1 MKRRGCRERKCG
13 AVGVDIRLLQ
23 ECLVLIRAL
32 MQDQERELLQE
43 ISGDNAASSA
53 GMTRDKKQGVEA
65 GLPHVEATAQLP
77 GIPSSTFLPEVGLKQ
92 VEALRREEM
101 FVAMQRKTRPGTV
114 LLPQAVS
121 AREAV
126 AALATTIERY
136 HRPEDHSTPLE
147 HE

>member
-1 MKRRGCRERKCG
+1 M
-13 AVGVDIRLLQ
+13 DIRLLQ

-32 MQDQERELLQE
+32 VQDQERELLQE
-43 ISGDNAASSA
+43 FSGDNAASSA
-53 GMTRDKKQGVEA
+53 GMTRDEEQGVGP

-77 GIPSSTFLPEVGLKQ
+77 GIPSSTSLPEVGLKQ

-101 FVAMQRKTRPGTV
+101 FVAMQRNTRPGTV

-121 AREAV
+121 TRKAF
-126 AALATTIERY
+126 AALAMAVERY
-136 HRPEDHSTPLE
+136 RRPEDHSTPLE

>member
-1 MKRRGCRERKCG
+1 M
-13 AVGVDIRLLQ
+13 
-23 ECLVLIRAL
+23 LIQTL

-43 ISGDNAASSA
+43 LSGDNAAFSA
-53 GMTRDKKQGVEA
+53 GMTRDEEQGVEA

-77 GIPSSTFLPEVGLKQ
+77 AIPSSTFLPEVGLKQ
-92 VEALRREEM
+92 AEALRREEM
-101 FVAMQRKTRPGTV
+101 FVAMQRKTRPGIS

-126 AALATTIERY
+126 AALATAVERY
-136 HRPEDHSTPLE
+136 HRPEDHSTALE

>member
-43 ISGDNAASSA
+43 FSGDNAASSA
-53 GMTRDKKQGVEA
+53 GMTRDEEQGVEA

-77 GIPSSTFLPEVGLKQ
+77 AIPSSTFLPEVGLKQ
-92 VEALRREEM
+92 AEALRREEM
-101 FVAMQRKTRPGTV
+101 FVAMQQKTRPGTS

-126 AALATTIERY
+126 AALAMAVERY

>member
-1 MKRRGCRERKCG
+1 M
-13 AVGVDIRLLQ
+13 DIRLLQ

-32 MQDQERELLQE
+32 MQDQERGLLQE

-53 GMTRDKKQGVEA
+53 GMTRDEEQGVEA

-77 GIPSSTFLPEVGLKQ
+77 AIPSSTFLPEVGLKQ
-92 VEALRREEM
+92 AEALRREEM
-101 FVAMQRKTRPGTV
+101 FVAMQRKTRLGTS

-126 AALATTIERY
+126 AALAMAVERY
-136 HRPEDHSTPLE
+136 HRPEDHSTALE